1 MTMAEFREDTRCP
14 IFVKPNGR
22 AKEFIS
28 GVLTSLSTKELLLND
43 VPDDEECFVSDI
55 VDFVSEYRG
64 YVIKG
69 KLEGIKHYLGD
80 FRVFPDM
87 KIVDSAVK
95 DYISAPAGYSID
107 FGVTSDGRTLLI
119 ECNDGWSLG
128 NYGLE
133 SKLYCK
139 LLTSRWLEIM
149 KDSQYFTELYRK
161 SRFNRD

>member
-139 LLTSRWLEIM
+139 LLTNRWLEIM
-149 KDSQYFTELYRK
+149 KDSQLFTEL
-161 SRFNRD
+161 